1 MQAEEHSD
9 SEPAVSKRQPPEVQ
23 RDGDTWAIH
32 WRDHGV
38 AIGVERVRDR
48 HDSLKAEITAES
60 QIAGRVVGP
69 HTVDLLSTRSVT
81 EFSNACAKRVNGLT
95 PEVWHALMVFVCGR
109 VAKDF
114 RAPTPIV
121 KLADIQ
127 ESGPVQY
134 LIPKLLPVGE
144 TTLFYGDGESA
155 KSMLVLRIAFSIANG
170 QDLPW
175 GHEIKR
181 TGNVLYLDWE
191 TNAETVAQRLQR
203 ISRGMLVPVPDNIY
217 YRQCFRSLIDE
228 LPNIREEISRKR
240 IELVIV
246 DSIGF
251 AASGA
256 LTDDDTARTTMNAL
270 RQMSPATRLVVA
282 HVSKDAAQS
291 AGPIKPFGSSF
302 FWNGMRSGVE
312 VRKSE
317 EGGASSSVIDVGLF
331 HRKSNDGSHHK
342 PIGLSVLFDQ
352 GKSGADILFE
362 QTQIEDV
369 PDLAARTP
377 LGQRIREMLK
387 RGAMETPDLAD
398 RLDVTEETLR
408 KTLAR
413 MPDIIQIRPGGGR
426 NNPATWGLSG
436 ELP

>member
-1 MQAEEHSD
+1 MQAEERLD
-9 SEPAVSKRQPPEVQ
+9 SEPAAAKRQPPEVQ

-81 EFSNACAKRVNGLT
+81 EFSNACAKRVNGLS

-114 RAPTPIV
+114 RSPTPIV
-121 KLADIQ
+121 KLADVKDA
-127 ESGPVQY
+127 GPVQY
-134 LIPKLLPVGE
+134 LIPNLLPIGE
-144 TTLFYGDGESA
+144 TTVFYGDGESA
-155 KSMLVLRIAFSIANG
+155 KSMLVLRIAFSVASG

-175 GHEIKR
+175 GHEIKN

-191 TNAETVAQRLQR
+191 TNKETVAQRLQR
-203 ISRGMLVPVPDNIY
+203 ISRGMMVPVPENIF

-228 LPNIREEISRKR
+228 LPNIREEISRKQ
-240 IELVIV
+240 ISLVIV

-256 LTDDDTARTTMNAL
+256 LTDDDTARTSMNAL

-282 HVSKDAAQS
+282 HISKDAAQS
-291 AGPIKPFGSSF
+291 AGPIKPFGSAF

-312 VRKSE
+312 VRRSDE
-317 EGGASSSVIDVGLF
+317 NTGDNVIDVGLY
-331 HRKSNDGSHHK
+331 HRKSNDGKHAR
-342 PIGLSVLFDQ
+342 PIGVTVLFDQ
-352 GKSGADILFE
+352 GERGTDIVFE